1 MTGKRTKIQLSL
13 KPTSEEIIKVL
24 KSRANP
30 KNVEGMARF
39 GITPDNCFGVCTPD
53 LFEIARRVK
62 HDHKL
67 AQKLWKSGNREA
79 RLVACF
85 MDDPDLVTEK
95 QMDDWVKGFNSW
107 DICDGCCLHLFSSS
121 KAAHK
126 KAREWSKRKE
136 EYVKRAG
143 YVMMAT
149 LTVHDKEA
157 SDAKFRAYFP
167 LIVKGSTDERNFV
180 KKAVNWALRQI
191 GKRNLALNKE
201 AIAVAK
207 RIQKI
212 DSRSARWVAAD
223 ALRELTSEKTQQMLR
238 KRASRARNH

>member
-1 MTGKRTKIQLSL
+1 MDNSSNISA
-13 KPTSEEIIKVL
+13 EEILEYL
-24 KSRANP
+24 KSNANP
-30 KNVEGMARF
+30 ENVAGMARF
-39 GITPDNCFGVCTPD
+39 GINPENCYGVCTPV
-53 LFEIARRVK
+53 LFEVAKKVK

-67 AQKLWKSGNREA
+67 AQKLWESGNREA

-85 MDDPDLVTEK
+85 MDDPDLVTER
-95 QMDDWVKGFNSW
+95 QMDDWVKDFNSW
-107 DICDGCCLHLFSSS
+107 DICDGCCLHLFSWS

-126 KAREWSKRKE
+126 KAREWSRRKE

-167 LIVKGSTDERNFV
+167 LIVRGSTDERNFV

-207 RIQKI
+207 RIQMI
-212 DSRSARWVAAD
+212 DSKSARWVAAD

-238 KRASRARNH
+238 KRASRARSH